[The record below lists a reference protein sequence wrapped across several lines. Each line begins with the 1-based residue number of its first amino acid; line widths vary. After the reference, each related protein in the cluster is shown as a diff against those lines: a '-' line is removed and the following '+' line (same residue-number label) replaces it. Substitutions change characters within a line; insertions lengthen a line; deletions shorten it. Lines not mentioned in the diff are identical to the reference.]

1 MGREGE
7 WVEKGV
13 KDRQRDRNRD
23 RRRERK
29 RERERTPGRLGIAI
43 NQGLSG
49 IRLPADPTTRLLK
62 VSQGLNI
69 NLSQYLRHPI

>member
-1 MGREGE
+1 MGRVGE

-29 RERERTPGRLGIAI
+29 RERENTRALGYRSEPGPLW
-43 NQGLSG
+43 
-49 IRLPADPTTRLLK
+49 D
-62 VSQGLNI
+62 
-69 NLSQYLRHPI
+69 

>member
-29 RERERTPGRLGIAI
+29 RERENTWALGY
-43 NQGLSG
+43 
-49 IRLPADPTTRLLK
+49 R
-62 VSQGLNI
+62 
-69 NLSQYLRHPI
+69 Y

>member
-13 KDRQRDRNRD
+13 RDRQRDRNRD

-29 RERERTPGRLGIAI
+29 RERENTWALGY
-43 NQGLSG
+43 
-49 IRLPADPTTRLLK
+49 R
-62 VSQGLNI
+62 
-69 NLSQYLRHPI
+69 Y